1 MSQVDDIAIVGGGP
15 CGLFG
20 LYHAHMRGA
29 QARLFESLPALGGQV
44 TSLYPDKEIFDIGGM
59 PRVKGRELVAAL
71 EEQCIKEG
79 QAISLGEQ
87 VLDVEREGEAF
98 RLRTSGGEQL
108 TRSVV
113 IAAGLGAF
121 RPRRLGV
128 PGEDEFMGRGVDYFV
143 DDIGRFVG
151 KRILI
156 VGGGDSALDWVN
168 TLAPLA
174 DVRLVHNLPKWQAHE
189 ESVLRMQNSGVKYG
203 QPWELRGIAGDGRVQ
218 EAVIGPVGSDASE
231 RIAVDEV
238 LICIGF
244 TTDLGPIKSWGLP
257 IRGGQIEVDWGMRT
271 GIDGLFAAG
280 DIATYPGKQRL
291 IALGFGE
298 IGLAVDSAVRY
309 LHPQQ
314 RLLTKHSSDRGF

>member
-1 MSQVDDIAIVGGGP
+1 MTRVDDIAIVGGGP

-20 LYHAHMRGA
+20 LYHAHMRGV

-44 TSLYPDKEIFDIGGM
+44 TSLYPDKEIFDIGGL
-59 PRVKGRELVAAL
+59 PRVKGRELIAAL
-71 EEQCIKEG
+71 EAQCIKEG

-87 VLDVEREGEAF
+87 VLDVDRDDDLV
-98 RLRTSGGEQL
+98 RLRTTSGDHL
-108 TRSVV
+108 ARAVV

-128 PGEDEFMGRGVDYFV
+128 PGEDELQGRGVGYFV

-156 VGGGDSALDWVN
+156 VGGGDSALDWAN

-174 DVRLVHNLPKWQAHE
+174 DVHLVHNLSKWQAHE
-189 ESVLRMQNSGVKYG
+189 ESVLRMQNSGIKYG
-203 QPWELRGIAGDGRVQ
+203 QPWELRGISGEGRVQ
-218 EAVIGPVGSDASE
+218 EAVVGPVGSDASE

-244 TTDLGPIKSWGLP
+244 STDLGPIKSWGLP
-257 IRGGQIEVDWGMRT
+257 VRGGQIEVDWGMRT
-271 GIDGLFAAG
+271 GVDGLFAAG

-298 IGLAVDSAVRY
+298 IGLAVDSAVRH
-309 LHPQQ
+309 LRPQQ
-314 RLLTKHSSDRGF
+314 RLLTKHSSDRGY